1 MTGWMLSVDFGT
13 SNTAAA
19 HADNGSDAVEVV
31 PLTHQGNLMPS
42 AVFVESPQSIEV
54 GDVAINRAQTNPAAF
69 VPSPKRVIGQEVL
82 NVNGYDIPSAL
93 PAAAVLHAVI
103 AAATALRRGVP
114 PDRLTLTH
122 PEAWSPREIDILLD
136 AAARVGYPRGKVAT
150 VSEPR
155 AAAHYYSRSGT
166 MPPGTEIAVFD
177 FGGGTLDVAVLRATE
192 HSFEVIAAR
201 GDNTLGGK
209 SLDSRLRR
217 WVDEQLLDRNP
228 ELLDFIRRSAP
239 MHVARSLEDSIRR
252 AKELLSSTPS
262 ASVTVAGNG
271 QQETLYIT
279 RDEFDEL
286 IADDVERAVQLTR
299 QTLVDAGVAVGN
311 RLSALYLTG
320 GSSRVPIVH
329 DRLAALG
336 PIATLDDPKTVVAQG
351 ALIATA
357 HRDTATD
364 TAPAPTRTRTP
375 AHATAPV
382 AGTASPSGARRKPAA
397 RTVVAAAIAAVVV
410 IAASIAGFV
419 VFGSDRDSSNTADAG
434 GTTTTASGATAFASD
449 VDAIRSALPGALNSA
464 VAKCV
469 NSDFTDT
476 GGLIA
481 SCTLVSPSTFDPLF
495 ESTYGPTHTFTS
507 YVDVKQVK
515 RQLAGI
521 RDYPLAPG
529 DTVIDGAASSSKIV
543 YGKGYSASTSTA
555 EYFDPDTGLS
565 ARFSNFTTDDN
576 ALEFL
581 RAIGL
586 L

>member
-1 MTGWMLSVDFGT
+1 MMAGWMLSVDFGT

-19 HADNGSDAVEVV
+19 HADIGSDAAEVV

-42 AVFVESPQSIEV
+42 AVFVESPHSIEV

-103 AAATALRRGVP
+103 TAATAIRRGVP
-114 PDRLTLTH
+114 PNRMVLTH

-136 AAARVGYPRGKVAT
+136 AAARVGYTRDRVAT

-155 AAAHYYSRSGT
+155 AAAHYYSRSSA

-351 ALIATA
+351 ALVATA
-357 HRDTATD
+357 HRATAHD
-364 TAPAPTRTRTP
+364 TAPTPTPTPTPTP
-375 AHATAPV
+375 ATTPV
-382 AGTASPSGARRKPAA
+382 ADTASASGARRKPAA
-397 RTVVAAAIAAVVV
+397 RTVVASTIAAVVV
-410 IAASIAGFV
+410 IAALIAGFI
-419 VFGSDRDSSNTADAG
+419 VFGSDRDSSSTAETG
-434 GTTTTASGATAFASD
+434 GTTTASGAAAFASD
-449 VDAIRSALPGALNSA
+449 VDAIRSALPSALNSA
-464 VAKCV
+464 VEKCV

-495 ESTYGPTHTFTS
+495 ESTYGPAHTFTS
-507 YVDVKQVK
+507 YVDIKQVK

>member
-1 MTGWMLSVDFGT
+1 MMAGWMLSVDFGT

-19 HADNGSDAVEVV
+19 HADNGSDAAEVV

-42 AVFVESPQSIEV
+42 AVFVESPHSIEV

-103 AAATALRRGVP
+103 TAATAIRRGVP
-114 PDRLTLTH
+114 PNRLILTH

-136 AAARVGYPRGKVAT
+136 AAARVGYPRDRVAT

-155 AAAHYYSRSGT
+155 AAAHYYSRSSA

-299 QTLVDAGVAVGN
+299 QTLVDAGIAVGN

-357 HRDTATD
+357 HRSAAQHTAPTPTPATTPVADTA
-364 TAPAPTRTRTP
+364 
-375 AHATAPV
+375 
-382 AGTASPSGARRKPAA
+382 SSSGARRKPAA
-397 RTVVAAAIAAVVV
+397 RTVVASTIAAVVV
-410 IAASIAGFV
+410 IAALIAGFI
-419 VFGSDRDSSNTADAG
+419 VFGSDRDSSSTADTG
-434 GTTTTASGATAFASD
+434 GTTTASGAAAFASD
-449 VDAIRSALPGALNSA
+449 VDAIRSALPSALNSA
-464 VAKCV
+464 VEKCV

-495 ESTYGPTHTFTS
+495 ESTYGPAHTFTS
-507 YVDVKQVK
+507 YVDIKQVK

-555 EYFDPDTGLS
+555 EYFDPGTGLS

>member
-1 MTGWMLSVDFGT
+1 MAGWMLSVDFGT

-19 HADNGSDAVEVV
+19 HADNGSDAAEVV

-69 VPSPKRVIGQEVL
+69 VPSPKRVIGQQVL

-93 PAAAVLHAVI
+93 PAAAVLHSVI
-103 AAATALRRGVP
+103 TAATTIRRGVP
-114 PDRLTLTH
+114 PDRLILTH

-136 AAARVGYPRGKVAT
+136 AAARVGYSRDRVAT

-155 AAAHYYSRSGT
+155 AAAHYYSRSSA

-299 QTLVDAGVAVGN
+299 RTLVDAGVDVGN

-357 HRDTATD
+357 HR
-364 TAPAPTRTRTP
+364 TAPNRTEPAPAIR
-375 AHATAPV
+375 PV
-382 AGTASPSGARRKPAA
+382 AETASAPGARRRPAA
-397 RTVVAAAIAAVVV
+397 RTVVASTIAAVVV
-410 IAASIAGFV
+410 IAALIAGFI
-419 VFGSDRDSSNTADAG
+419 VFGNDADSSSTADSG
-434 GTTTTASGATAFASD
+434 GTTTTSSGAAAFASD
-449 VDAIRSALPGALNSA
+449 VDAIRSALPSALNSA
-464 VAKCV
+464 VDKCV

-481 SCTLVSPSTFDPLF
+481 SCTLASPSTFAPLF
-495 ESTYGPTHTFTS
+495 DPTYGDAPTFTS

-515 RQLAGI
+515 RRLAGI

-529 DTVIDGAASSSKIV
+529 DTVIDGAASNSKIV
-543 YGKGYSASTSTA
+543 YGKSYGASTSTA
-555 EYFDPDTGLS
+555 EYFDPNTGLS
-565 ARFSNFTTDDN
+565 ARFPNFTTDDN

-586 L
+586 LR

>member
-1 MTGWMLSVDFGT
+1 MMAGWMLSVDFGT

-19 HADNGSDAVEVV
+19 HADNGSDAAEVV

-42 AVFVESPQSIEV
+42 AVFVESPHSIEV

-103 AAATALRRGVP
+103 TAATAIRRGVP
-114 PDRLTLTH
+114 PNRLILTH

-136 AAARVGYPRGKVAT
+136 AAARVGYPRDRVAT

-155 AAAHYYSRSGT
+155 AAAHYYSRSSA

-299 QTLVDAGVAVGN
+299 QTLVDAGIAVGN

-357 HRDTATD
+357 HRSAAQDTSPTPTPTPATTPVADTA
-364 TAPAPTRTRTP
+364 
-375 AHATAPV
+375 
-382 AGTASPSGARRKPAA
+382 SSSGARRKPAA
-397 RTVVAAAIAAVVV
+397 RTVVASTIAAVVV
-410 IAASIAGFV
+410 IAALIAGFI
-419 VFGSDRDSSNTADAG
+419 VFGSDRDSSSTADTG
-434 GTTTTASGATAFASD
+434 GTTTASGAAAFASD
-449 VDAIRSALPGALNSA
+449 VDAIRSALPSALNSA
-464 VAKCV
+464 VEKCV

-495 ESTYGPTHTFTS
+495 ESTYGPAHTFTS
-507 YVDVKQVK
+507 YVDIKQVK

-555 EYFDPDTGLS
+555 EYFDPGTGLS